1 MNLEEAGVETD
12 EKGFVRVDE
21 ALRTSR
27 AGVYAAGDVTGGPGF
42 VYVGAA
48 GGRVAAGNA
57 LEGTDRPLDLSVVPR
72 VTFTSPQLGA
82 VGLTEEEA
90 RDRGYAVQ
98 VGRLP
103 IEHLPRVAVTHD
115 LRGLVKIVAE
125 EGTGRLLG
133 LHAVGAGA
141 GDLLGEAA
149 LALRLGATVQQLV
162 DTLHPYLTWAEAV
175 KLGAQMVEGDVAKL
189 SCCA

>member
-1 MNLEEAGVETD
+1 
-12 EKGFVRVDE
+12 
-21 ALRTSR
+21 
-27 AGVYAAGDVTGGPGF
+27 
-42 VYVGAA
+42 
-48 GGRVAAGNA
+48 VAAGNA
-57 LEGTDRPLDLSVVPR
+57 LEGSERPLGLGVVPR

-82 VGLTEEEA
+82 VGLTEDEA

-98 VGRLP
+98 VGRLS
-103 IEHLPRVAVTHD
+103 IEHLPRAAVTHD

-125 EGTGRLLG
+125 ERTGRLLG
-133 LHAVGAGA
+133 LHAMGTGA

-175 KLGAQMVEGDVAKL
+175 KLGAQMVEGDVTKL